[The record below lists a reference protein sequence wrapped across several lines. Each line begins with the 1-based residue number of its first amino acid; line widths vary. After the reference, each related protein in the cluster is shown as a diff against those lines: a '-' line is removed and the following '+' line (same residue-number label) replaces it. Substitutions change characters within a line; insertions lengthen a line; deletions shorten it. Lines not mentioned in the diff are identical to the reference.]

1 MNTKRFFKIIKN
13 NKIEIYETLKEAM
26 DLFLSSPNFIVLLE
40 NINFNE
46 ELLHNDTMTEVI
58 RITEQE
64 YLKNIK
70 N

>member
-13 NKIEIYETLKEAM
+13 NNVEIYVTLKEAM